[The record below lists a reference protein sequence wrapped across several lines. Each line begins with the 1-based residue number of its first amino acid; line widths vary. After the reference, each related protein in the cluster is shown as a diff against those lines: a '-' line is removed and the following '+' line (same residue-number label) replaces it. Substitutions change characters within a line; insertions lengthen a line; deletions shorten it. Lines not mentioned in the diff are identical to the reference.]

1 MRKKNKTV
9 IQTGNYHLIHI
20 IDTWF
25 QYIYSIFW
33 DIYPICIGENKL
45 IILKKLSVLLT
56 ILLKLLFI
64 YIIIGNIKIKILMMI
79 IVILVK

>member
-25 QYIYSIFW
+25 QYIYTIFW
-33 DIYPICIGENKL
+33 DIYPIVIGENK
-45 IILKKLSVLLT
+45 
-56 ILLKLLFI
+56 
-64 YIIIGNIKIKILMMI
+64 
-79 IVILVK
+79 

>member
-20 IDTWF
+20 IDTRF

-33 DIYPICIGENKL
+33 DIYPIVIGENNL
-45 IILKKLSVLLT
+45 IILKELGALLT
-56 ILLKLLFI
+56 IFLKLLFI

>member
-9 IQTGNYHLIHI
+9 IQTGNYHLIHF
-20 IDTWF
+20 IDTRF

-33 DIYPICIGENKL
+33 DIYPIVIGENNL
-45 IILKKLSVLLT
+45 IILKELGALLT
-56 ILLKLLFI
+56 IFLKLLFI

>member
-33 DIYPICIGENKL
+33 DIYPIVIGENNL
-45 IILKKLSVLLT
+45 IILKELGVLLT
-56 ILLKLLFI
+56 IFLKLLFI

>member
-20 IDTWF
+20 INTRF

-33 DIYPICIGENKL
+33 DIYLIVIGENKL
-45 IILKKLSVLLT
+45 IILKELVVLL
-56 ILLKLLFI
+56 
-64 YIIIGNIKIKILMMI
+64 II
-79 IVILVK
+79 